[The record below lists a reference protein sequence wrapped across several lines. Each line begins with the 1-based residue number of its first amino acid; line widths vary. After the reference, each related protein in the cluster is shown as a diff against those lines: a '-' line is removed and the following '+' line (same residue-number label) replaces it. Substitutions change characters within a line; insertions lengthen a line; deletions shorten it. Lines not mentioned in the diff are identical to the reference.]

1 MLTVMEPG
9 GLTQAMVLFATA
21 EPVLGMLPVTVAA
34 STVKVAVS
42 VLGLG
47 NGFAAMSSLL

>member
-21 EPVLGMLPVTVAA
+21 GPMLPVTVAA
-34 STVKVAVS
+34 STVKVAVVS

-47 NGFAAMSSLL
+47 NGFAAMLSLL